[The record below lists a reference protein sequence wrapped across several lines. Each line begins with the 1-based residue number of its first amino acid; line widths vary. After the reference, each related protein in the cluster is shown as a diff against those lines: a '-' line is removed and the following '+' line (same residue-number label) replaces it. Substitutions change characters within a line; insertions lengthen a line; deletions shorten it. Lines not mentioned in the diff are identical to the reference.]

1 MSRRKDLYVLLVFFL
16 ALFLFFYF
24 AFGVFSPSDSFTELN
39 LGGGDKIALVKIIGP
54 IYDARPILDQLIKV
68 EEIPSIKGILLRLDT
83 PGGGVAASQEI
94 YQKLRYLRDEKK
106 IPIVAS
112 MGSVAAS
119 GGYYVALGA
128 DTIMANPGTVTGS
141 IGVIGQFPEYAR
153 LLKKIGVDVQVVKSG
168 EFKDT
173 GIPSRP
179 LTQAD
184 RAYLQ
189 NLIMD
194 IYHQFLDAIVAE
206 RKISLARVEQLADGR
221 VYTGRQAQELELI
234 DLIGTYDD
242 ALKLVG
248 EMAGISGKPRL
259 VELQRKK
266 KTLLDFVFGDL
277 EEMLFLRW
285 GLSVPMRYELP

>member
-1 MSRRKDLYVLLVFFL
+1 LYVLLFFLL

-24 AFGVFSPSDSFTELN
+24 AFGIFTPSDSLTELN
-39 LGGGDKIALVKIIGP
+39 LGGGDKIGLVKIIGP
-54 IYDARPILDQLIKV
+54 IYDARPILDQLDKV

-94 YQKLRYLRDEKK
+94 YQKLRYLRDEKQ

-141 IGVIGQFPEYAR
+141 IGVIGQFPEYAQ
-153 LLKKIGVDVQVVKSG
+153 LLKKIGVEVQVVKSG

-173 GIPSRP
+173 GSPSRP

-184 RAYLQ
+184 KAYLQ

-194 IYHQFLDAIVAE
+194 IYRQFLDAIVAE
-206 RKISLARVEQLADGR
+206 RNISLERVEQLADGR
-221 VYTGRQAQELELI
+221 VYTGRQAEELELI

-242 ALKLVG
+242 ALRLVG
-248 EMAGISGKPRL
+248 KMAGISGKPRL

-266 KTLLDFVFGDL
+266 MTLLDFVFGDL

-285 GLSVPMRYELP
+285 GLSIPLRYELP